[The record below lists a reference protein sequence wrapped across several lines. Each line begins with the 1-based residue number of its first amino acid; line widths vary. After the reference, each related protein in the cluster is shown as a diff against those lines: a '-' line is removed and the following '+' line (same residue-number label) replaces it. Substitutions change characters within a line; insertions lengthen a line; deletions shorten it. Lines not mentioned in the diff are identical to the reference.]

1 MRWSAASERRRRMAD
16 HRVSDHT
23 SARYIVIATLAKF
36 RVALGFVFGVLVLIL
51 AQPTAESLTIGMSV
65 AAVGEAI
72 RVWAAG
78 HLRKSREVTVS
89 GPYRW
94 VAHPLYV
101 GSSVM
106 GAGLAIA
113 SGSVLVAAL
122 IAVYLVATL
131 TAAIKNEEAYLRRT
145 FGDQYDLYRSG
156 VAAKRRERSAASRR
170 PFSLEQ
176 AIANREYRAIAGLG
190 GAILLLIWKAT
201 YNGAFWRA
209 AGTR

>member
-1 MRWSAASERRRRMAD
+1 MAD

-145 FGDQYDLYRSG
+145 FGDQYDLYRNG

>member
-1 MRWSAASERRRRMAD
+1 MLARM
-16 HRVSDHT
+16 
-23 SARYIVIATLAKF
+23 
-36 RVALGFVFGVLVLIL
+36 RVALGFVFGVLVLVL
-51 AQPTAESLTIGMSV
+51 AQPTKPSLLVGMSI
-65 AAVGEAI
+65 AAAGEAI
-72 RVWAAG
+72 RIWAAG

-106 GAGLAIA
+106 GVGLAIA
-113 SGSVLVAAL
+113 SMSIVVAVL

-131 TAAIKNEEAYLRRT
+131 TAAIKSEEAFLRRT
-145 FGDQYDLYRSG
+145 FGEQYDLYKSG
-156 VAAKRRERSAASRR
+156 IAAQRRERSVASRR

-176 AIANREYRAIAGLG
+176 AIANREYRALSGLG
-190 GAILLLIWKAT
+190 ITILLLIWKAT
-201 YNGAFWRA
+201 YNGLFWRA

>member
-1 MRWSAASERRRRMAD
+1 MPSNAGSRQRQRMAD
-16 HRVSDHT
+16 GRPT
-23 SARYIVIATLAKF
+23 GGARYMVVATLARF

-51 AQPTAESLTIGMSV
+51 ARPNKESLTIGMSI
-65 AAVGEAI
+65 AACGEAI

-101 GSSVM
+101 GSAVM
-106 GAGLAIA
+106 GVGLAIA
-113 SGSVLVAAL
+113 SASVLVAAL
-122 IAVYLVATL
+122 VAIYLVATL
-131 TAAIKNEEAYLRRT
+131 TAAIKNEESFLRRT

-156 VAAKRRERSAASRR
+156 VEAKRRERSAASQRR
-170 PFSLEQ
+170 FSVEQ
-176 AIANREYRAIAGLG
+176 AMANREYRAIAGLG
-190 GAILLLIWKAT
+190 VAILLLIWKAT
-201 YNGAFWRA
+201 YNGLFWRA

>member
-1 MRWSAASERRRRMAD
+1 MAD